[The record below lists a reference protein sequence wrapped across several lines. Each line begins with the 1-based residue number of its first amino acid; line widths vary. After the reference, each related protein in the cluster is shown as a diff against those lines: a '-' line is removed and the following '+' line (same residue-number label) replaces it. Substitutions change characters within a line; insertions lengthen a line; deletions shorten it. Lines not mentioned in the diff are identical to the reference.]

1 MNKHVQKHKFI
12 KKLSCQRYKVH
23 KFRKRISLITN
34 NREMGT
40 IYSTEYIRIQVENS
54 KLKFDLP
61 ESRGADQNS
70 PIVSVHSGLGR
81 RRSKCHGLADGA
93 RTQKQK
99 RRHRHCRHGVE
110 ESAHLAAHAGNGIL
124 MNFGL
129 KRKKRINLCLELVCN
144 QRPKSVNCKKA
155 SPSE

>member
-1 MNKHVQKHKFI
+1 MKWARFILHDISKF
-12 KKLSCQRYKVH
+12 
-23 KFRKRISLITN
+23 
-34 NREMGT
+34 
-40 IYSTEYIRIQVENS
+40 
-54 KLKFDLP
+54 KLKTANLNDLP

-99 RRHRHCRHGVE
+99 RRHRHCRRRRHGVE
-110 ESAHLAAHAGNGIL
+110 ESAHLAAHAGNGIR

-129 KRKKRINLCLELVCN
+129 KRKKE
-144 QRPKSVNCKKA
+144 
-155 SPSE
+155 